1 MNKTTRNNDMEENN
15 GNFWRVEKV
24 AQYIG
29 KSVRRVQQLTQ
40 EGIISTVKTKEDG
53 RTVRRYDI
61 SHTLRNYIF
70 YLDSELK
77 KKQDQCADKETISG
91 KLDAEKRLKEAKAE
105 LAEIDLKEK
114 RGEMHRSEDVEKIM
128 TQHIFAVRYMLLSLP
143 NRLAVD
149 AAGAKTQAEA
159 ANVIKRGV
167 YDILNQLSD
176 LAYDKND
183 YQKLVRE
190 RQGWEEYDFDDFD
203 QSDSE

>member
-1 MNKTTRNNDMEENN
+1 MEEKNN
-15 GNFWRVEKV
+15 GNLWRTEKV

-40 EGIISTVKTKEDG
+40 EGIISTVKVKEDG
-53 RTVRRYDI
+53 KTVRRYDI
-61 SHTLRNYIF
+61 SHTLRDYIF
-70 YLDSELK
+70 YLDAELK
-77 KKQDQCADKETISG
+77 KKQDQCADKETVAG

-114 RGEMHRSEDVEKIM
+114 HGEMHRSEDVEKIM
-128 TQHIFAVRYMLLSLP
+128 TQHVFAVRSMLLSLP

-149 AAGAKTQAEA
+149 AAGANTKAEA
-159 ANVIKRGV
+159 ADVIKRGV

-176 LAYDKND
+176 LAYDKTD

-203 QSDSE
+203 QEDSE